1 MLRDITIGQYYPVE
15 SKVHALDPRV
25 KIVAVLVYLISLF
38 LFSGFAGY
46 IVVTVFLIAA
56 VSLSHVPFSYISRGL
71 KPVLFLM
78 CFTAFFNIF
87 FTQGDVLFRWELFS
101 GHALTVTWQGLRKG
115 LFMVLRLFYLVVGSS
130 LLTYTTTPNKLT
142 DGIESLLKPLNR
154 LKVPVHDLAMMMS
167 LALRFIPILLEEA
180 NRIIRAQSARG
191 ADFDEGK
198 ITERLR
204 AMVSILVPLL
214 VSSTRRAYDLA
225 LAMEARCYRGGEGR
239 TKMKPL
245 KYRRSDAGAYIMLI
259 VYLVVLVVVNRYVAF

>member
-1 MLRDITIGQYYPVE
+1 MLRDITIGQYYPVA
-15 SKVHALDPRV
+15 SKIHALDPRV
-25 KIVAVLVYLISLF
+25 KIVAVFVYLISLF
-38 LFSGFAGY
+38 LFDGFAGY
-46 IVVTVFLIAA
+46 LVVTAFLIA
-56 VSLSHVPFSYISRGL
+56 VIRMSRVPFSFISKGL
-71 KPVLFLM
+71 KPVIFLI
-78 CFTAFFNIF
+78 CFTAFFHFF
-87 FTQGDVLFRWELFS
+87 FTDGDVLFQWKFV
-101 GHALTVTWQGLRKG
+101 TVTWQGLQRG
-115 LFMVLRLFYLVVGSS
+115 TFMVLRLIYLVIGSS

-154 LKVPVHDLAMMMS
+154 IKVPVHDLAMMMS

-180 NRIIRAQSARG
+180 NRIIKAQSARG
-191 ADFDEGK
+191 ADFEEGK

-245 KYRRSDAGAYIMLI
+245 KYCRSDAAAYGICAGYLI
-259 VYLVVLVVVNRYVAF
+259 VIVVVNRFVPF

>member
-1 MLRDITIGQYYPVE
+1 MLRDITIGQYYPVASRIHE
-15 SKVHALDPRV
+15 LDPRV
-25 KIVAVLVYLISLF
+25 KIVAVFVYLISLF
-38 LFSGFAGY
+38 LFGGFAGY
-46 IVVTVFLIAA
+46 LVVTAYLIT
-56 VSLSHVPFSYISRGL
+56 VIWMSRVPFSFISKGL
-71 KPVLFLM
+71 KPVLFLI
-78 CFTAFFNIF
+78 CFTAFFHLF
-87 FTQGDVLFRWELFS
+87 FTDGDILFQWKFV
-101 GHALTVTWQGLRKG
+101 TVTWQGLKKG
-115 LFMVLRLFYLVVGSS
+115 MFMVLRLVYLVIGSS

-154 LKVPVHDLAMMMS
+154 IKVPVHEFAMMMS

-180 NRIIRAQSARG
+180 NRIIKAQSARG
-191 ADFDEGK
+191 ADFEEGK

-245 KYRRSDAGAYIMLI
+245 KYCRRDGMAYGICV
-259 VYLVVLVVVNRYVAF
+259 VYLVSVLVVNRFVPF